1 MQLLH
6 PHLLN
11 QPFGDPALYVELKG
25 ERSAL
30 LFDLGD
36 IATLRAG
43 KILKIS
49 RVFVSHMHMDHFIG
63 FDHLLRLFLAR
74 DATLR
79 VYGPQGIINTIKGK
93 LKGYTWNLV
102 SGYPFI
108 LEVAEILK
116 HSMRRVSFV
125 CRDGFKPTP
134 VETVPFNGMVAD
146 KNLHYTVNALH
157 LDHKITSL
165 AFAIE
170 ERFHININKDR
181 LNKLGLPVGPWL
193 RELKDC
199 LWEGKPD
206 TFKVKISA
214 HDKPGQEVSRLP
226 LGKLKREI
234 VSITQGQKIV
244 YVSDCRG
251 TEDNLRKII
260 RFAMNADI
268 LFCEGSFLSQDR
280 AKAEERGH
288 LTAEQA
294 GFIARQAR
302 VKVLQIYHFSPRY
315 ENCPEA
321 LYQEAERA
329 FKGKSVT
336 R

>member
-36 IATLRAG
+36 ITALRAG
-43 KILKIS
+43 KLLKIS
-49 RVFVSHMHMDHFIG
+49 RVFVSHMHIDHFIG

-74 DATLR
+74 DALLR
-79 VYGPQGIINTIKGK
+79 IYGPRGIINNIRGK
-93 LKGYTWNLV
+93 LQGYTWNLV
-102 SGYPFI
+102 GSYPFI
-108 LEVAEILK
+108 LEVSEILK
-116 HSMRRVSFV
+116 HSMRRVAFA
-125 CRDGFKPTP
+125 CRDGFKPGLA
-134 VETVPFNGMVAD
+134 ETVPCAGTIDSNP
-146 KNLHYTVNALH
+146 HYTVKALH
-157 LDHKITSL
+157 LDHLITSL
-165 AFAIE
+165 AFSIE

-181 LNKLGLPVGPWL
+181 LKRLGLPIGPWL
-193 RELKDC
+193 RELKQC
-199 LWEGKPD
+199 LWEEKPD
-206 TFKVKISA
+206 TFIVKIYA
-214 HDKPGQEVSRLP
+214 HDQPGKEISQLP
-226 LGKLKREI
+226 LGDLKREI
-234 VSITQGQKIV
+234 VSRTEGQKIV

-251 TEDNLRKII
+251 TDDNLRKII

-268 LFCEGSFLSQDR
+268 LFCEGSFRGQDR

-294 GFIARQAR
+294 GVIARQAR
-302 VKVLQIYHFSPRY
+302 VKALQIYHFSPRY

-321 LYQEAERA
+321 LFQEAERA
-329 FKGKSVT
+329 FKGEE
-336 R
+336 

>member
-25 ERSAL
+25 VRRAL

-36 IATLRAG
+36 ITQLPAG

-79 VYGPQGIINTIKGK
+79 IYGPRGIIKNIRGK
-93 LKGYTWNLV
+93 LQGFTWNLV
-102 SGYPFI
+102 GSYPFV
-108 LEVAEILK
+108 LEVFEILK
-116 HSMRRVSFV
+116 HSMRRVTFA
-125 CRDGFKPTP
+125 CRDGFKSGPG
-134 VETVPFNGMVAD
+134 ETVPFTGIIDSNP
-146 KNLHYTVNALH
+146 HYTVKALH
-157 LDHKITSL
+157 LDHRITSL
-165 AFAIE
+165 AFSIK

-181 LNKLGLPVGPWL
+181 LNRLGLPAGPWL
-193 RELKDC
+193 REFKNC
-199 LWEGKPD
+199 LWEEKPD
-206 TFKVKISA
+206 TFKVNIYA
-214 HDKPGQEVSRLP
+214 HDKTGEKVTQLP
-226 LGKLKREI
+226 LGDLKREI
-234 VSITQGQKIV
+234 ATKTEGQKIV

-251 TEDNLRKII
+251 TDENLWKII
-260 RFAMNADI
+260 SFAMNADM
-268 LFCEGSFLSQDR
+268 LFCEGSFRTQDR

-294 GFIARQAR
+294 GAIARQAR
-302 VKVLQIYHFSPRY
+302 AKALQIYHFSPRY
-315 ENCPEA
+315 ENCPEL
-321 LYQEAERA
+321 LYKEAERA
-329 FKGKSVT
+329 FKGEAVD